1 MSSALERLQDGV
13 GYLQEEGEKVARIE
27 EEREGR
33 LENMREQVERLDS
46 EEVDGRLAQLQNHL
60 NSLDV
65 MAQ

>member
-1 MSSALERLQDGV
+1 M
-13 GYLQEEGEKVARIE
+13 QEEGERVARIE

-33 LENMREQVERLDS
+33 LENMREQVEGLDT

-65 MAQ
+65 MAPKNGVSK